1 MEHIK
6 RKEVLD
12 HGYVLLVDVMGDD
25 NAIAD
30 AARVSYDKGT
40 TQVRNNERLIKYL
53 YSHDHSSPFE
63 QVEFK
68 FEVKL
73 PMFVAR
79 QMVRHRTASLNEVS
93 ARYSVLEDEFYVP
106 KLERL
111 NTQHNRNKQQSSNEI
126 VHNPEEVRNKI
137 IELQQKSYQTYKEL
151 LDQGLVRELARNVLP
166 VSIYTKWVWKID
178 LKNLLHFIRLRE
190 SPDAQY
196 EIKVYA
202 EAMLDL
208 IEPYV
213 PITIQAYRERY
224 PKTQIL

>member
-1 MEHIK
+1 MEQIK

-12 HGYVLLVDVMGDD
+12 HGYVLLVDVMGNDD
-25 NAIAD
+25 AIAD

-53 YSHDHSSPFE
+53 YKHDHSSPFE

-106 KLERL
+106 ELERL
-111 NTQHNRNKQQSSNEI
+111 NTQHSKNKQQSSTEVI
-126 VHNPEEVRNKI
+126 QNPEEVRDKI
-137 IELQQKSYQTYKEL
+137 IELQKKSYETYLEL

-190 SPDAQY
+190 SSDAQY

-202 EAMLDL
+202 EAMLEL

-213 PITIQAYRERY
+213 PITIEAYRERY
-224 PKTQIL
+224 PKTTS